1 MRVEM
6 WSDLICPWCYLG
18 STRLHRALERFEGR
32 NAPDFDVVYRS
43 YRLNPTLPREPELDQ
58 AGYMVK
64 RYHVTRERAELGHQ
78 RLEALAAREGL
89 TYRMDLMWPVDT
101 LDGHR
106 VLHLARSR
114 GVQVAV
120 KQRFMAAVLGEGAVI
135 SDHDTLVR
143 LGAEAGLDEDDTRK
157 TLASDSFT
165 SDVERDEADGRRH
178 RLESVPFFVFG
189 GSDRL
194 AAAASV
200 DELERA
206 VRRNLD

>member
-18 STRLHRALERFEGR
+18 STRLHRALERI
-32 NAPDFDVVYRS
+32 PDTEFDVVYRS
-43 YRLNPTLPREPELDQ
+43 YRLNPTLSREPELDM
-58 AGYMVK
+58 ADYMVK
-64 RYHVTRERAELGHQ
+64 RYHISRERAEIGHQ

-89 TYRMDLMWPVDT
+89 HYRMDLMRPVDT

-106 VLHLARSR
+106 VLQLARTR
-114 GVQVAV
+114 GVQTAV
-120 KQRFMAAVLGEGAVI
+120 KRRFMAAVLGEGAVI
-135 SDHDTLVR
+135 SDPDTLVR
-143 LGAEAGLDEDDTRK
+143 LATDAGLDADDTRK
-157 TLASDSFT
+157 VLDSDAHLT
-165 SDVERDEADGRRH
+165 DVERDEADGRRH

-189 GSDRL
+189 GTDRL

-206 VRRNLD
+206 IRRNID